1 MGKKWSE
8 KLMSLGNII
17 QSLLL
22 LRSSHE
28 ILLSVLPFLLKDAP
42 VDPPSTSKACPLCSF
57 SIGWGLSLCSAF
69 DEWREPVA
77 KQNAELGQWSVNESN
92 GDQSLWRIS
101 PQF

>member
-22 LRSSHE
+22 LRGSHE

-42 VDPPSTSKACPLCSF
+42 VDPPSTSKACPMCSF

-69 DEWREPVA
+69 SHVLLVMSGENQWR
-77 KQNAELGQWSVNESN
+77 SRM
-92 GDQSLWRIS
+92 QSLVS
-101 PQF
+101 GQ